1 MNKKTINKGK
11 SWKNNLTNNQRNQ
24 IDKLDAIVYAKILSI
39 IKEFFNKPKNVSV
52 TDATGCNKAFVN
64 AIAREFREVDVFL
77 SRKPNCDDFKN
88 YQENNVTIHPKYV
101 PKSNN
106 KFNNSNT
113 NKMIATTNHVFYAEP
128 RAIKQPRGF
137 TYNIGRY
144 AIYNISNQ
152 LKDNYK
158 LAVFRLKK
166 DGTHFA
172 HLISK
177 FEDVSNKIYL
187 RSVSAKVGE
196 QTQHVLLLIVDL
208 TDTNIKISIDDDNK
222 IPNTKPK

>member
-1 MNKKTINKGK
+1 MNNKNTSK
-11 SWKNNLTNNQRNQ
+11 SWKNNLTNNQRNSLN
-24 IDKLDAIVYAKILSI
+24 KLDAITYAKILSV
-39 IKEFFNKPKNVSV
+39 IKEFFNKPKNVSI
-52 TDATGCNKAFVN
+52 TDATGCNKAFVS
-64 AIAREFREVDVFL
+64 ALGREFREVDVFL
-77 SRKPNCDDFKN
+77 SRKPNCDDFKD
-88 YQENNVTIHPKYV
+88 YQENNVTIHQKYV

-113 NKMIATTNHVFYAEP
+113 DKMIATKNHVFYAEP
-128 RAIKQPRGF
+128 RAVKQPRGF

-144 AIYNISNQ
+144 AIYNIANQ

-187 RSVSAKVGE
+187 RSVEAKVGE
-196 QTQHVLLLIVDL
+196 QTQQVLLLIVDL
-208 TDTNIKISIDDDNK
+208 SNTNIKISVDGNNQ
-222 IPNTKPK
+222 NTSNNQK